1 MCDVCFGG
9 VVGVIGVYGRL
20 LRVLLIAG
28 GLRRLASWRIV
39 GCVAGLSNLLASFVP
54 YMFCGRQSYL
64 NKKGWP
70 VCLPVRQ

>member
-54 YMFCGRQSYL
+54 
-64 NKKGWP
+64 
-70 VCLPVRQ
+70 